1 MSLSEE
7 DIIELTKRLS
17 ISVDTHNPAY
27 SGTIYLRV
35 KLLLDDDVIISQSQ
49 TSLPDISQLKRS
61 EYSDY

>member
-27 SGTIYLRV
+27 SGTIYLKV
-35 KLLLDDDVIISQSQ
+35 QLLLDGEAISSSQ
-49 TSLPDISQLKRS
+49 TSLPDIAQMKRA
-61 EYSDY
+61 EYSDW